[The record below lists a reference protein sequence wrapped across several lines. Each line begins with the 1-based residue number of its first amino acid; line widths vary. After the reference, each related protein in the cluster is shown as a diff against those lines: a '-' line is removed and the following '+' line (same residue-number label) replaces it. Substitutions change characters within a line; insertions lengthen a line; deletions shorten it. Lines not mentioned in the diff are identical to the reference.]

1 MIIMDINKLKINKVF
16 NINKMISFHA
26 NEFDNNFIFNGEK
39 HSDWEIVY
47 IDKGSVEVKRDKEIL
62 ILSQGDIIFHRP
74 HEFHSIK
81 SYNSSPNFFVIA
93 FECNSPAMSYFDKYY
108 TKLDKTQKT
117 LLSSAIKE
125 AENVYNVPKN
135 TIEDNFFLKEDA
147 PFGAEQLV
155 KTYLEQLLIL
165 LARKRM
171 KIQLRHH
178 SLIEEQDNTELV
190 TKIKKYIEE
199 HLCEKIA
206 NKDICNFV
214 GYGKTYISII
224 FHEESGFTINEFINK
239 QKIKKAKELIRTS
252 GMNISEVSDYLSF
265 DTPHYFCRVFKK
277 FCGMTP
283 SEFRKSLAVY

>member
-1 MIIMDINKLKINKVF
+1 MIINKLKINKVF
-16 NINKMISFHA
+16 NISKMISFHA

-93 FECNSPAMSYFDKYY
+93 FECNSPSMSYFDRYY
-108 TKLDKTQKT
+108 TKLDKTQKL

-125 AENVYNVPKN
+125 AENAYYVQKN
-135 TIEDNFFLKEDA
+135 NIYEDIIAKENA
-147 PFGAEQLV
+147 TFGAEQLV

-165 LARKRM
+165 LARQIMNIELK
-171 KIQLRHH
+171 QN
-178 SLIEEQDNTELV
+178 SLVDEQDNTEIV
-190 TKIKKYIEE
+190 ARIKQYVAE
-199 HLCEKIA
+199 HLHEKIT
-206 NKDICNFV
+206 NKDVCEHI
-214 GYGKTYISII
+214 GYGKTYISIL
-224 FHEESGFTINEFINK
+224 FHEKSGFTLNEFINK
-239 QKIKKAKELIRTS
+239 QKLKRAKELIRTS
-252 GMNISEVSDYLSF
+252 NMNIAEISDSLSY
-265 DTPHYFCRVFKK
+265 DNPHYFCRVFKK

-283 SEFRKSLAVY
+283 SEFKKTLEIH

>member
-1 MIIMDINKLKINKVF
+1 MIVEKLKINKVF

-62 ILSQGDIIFHRP
+62 ILSQGDLIFHRP

-93 FECNSPAMSYFDKYY
+93 FECNSPAMSCFDKYN
-108 TKLDKTQKT
+108 TKLDKIQKT

-125 AENVYNVPKN
+125 AENAYHIPKN
-135 TIEDNFFLKEDA
+135 TIADELYVKKDA
-147 PFGAEQLV
+147 TFGAEQLV

-165 LARKRM
+165 LARKKM
-171 KIQLRHH
+171 NVQLKRQ
-178 SLIEEQDNTELV
+178 SLIDEHDNSEIV
-190 TKIKKYIEE
+190 IKIKDYIKE
-199 HLCEKIA
+199 HLCEKIT
-206 NKDICNFV
+206 NKDICDYI
-214 GYGKTYISII
+214 GYGKTYISIL
-224 FHEESGFTINEFINK
+224 FHEKSGFTLNEFINK
-239 QKIKKAKELIRTS
+239 QKLKKAKELIRTS
-252 GMNISEVSDYLSF
+252 NMNISEISDYLSF
-265 DTPHYFCRVFKK
+265 DNPHYFCRVFKK

-283 SEFRKSLAVY
+283 SEFRKSLEIY

>member
-1 MIIMDINKLKINKVF
+1 MILNKIKINKVF
-16 NINKMISFHA
+16 NINNMISFHA

-93 FECNSPAMSYFDKYY
+93 FECNSPSMSFFDKYY
-108 TKLDKTQKT
+108 TKLDSAQKT

-125 AENVYNVPKN
+125 AENAYVIPKN
-135 TIEDNFFLKEDA
+135 TISDDIYIKEN
-147 PFGAEQLV
+147 PTFGAEQLV

-171 KIQLRHH
+171 NIQPKEHY
-178 SLIEEQDNTELV
+178 LIEEQSDTETV
-190 TKIKKYIEE
+190 AKIKTYVKE
-199 HLCEKIA
+199 HLCERITS
-206 NKDICNFV
+206 KDLCNHV
-214 GYGKTYISII
+214 GYGKTYISVL
-224 FHEESGFTINEFINK
+224 FHEQSGFTLNEYINK
-239 QKIKKAKELIRTS
+239 QKLKRAKELIRS
-252 GMNISEVSDYLSF
+252 SEMNISEISTHLAF
-265 DTPHYFCRVFKK
+265 DNPHYFCRVFKK

-283 SEFRKSLAVY
+283 SEFKKSLTVY